1 MRPEDAIRWFDAS
14 PNAYMVLD
22 RQLRYVAANPSYLA
36 VTASRWEDICGR
48 VIFDLFPNEP
58 DDPANEPRRLLEG
71 SLRRVLRTGERDVLA
86 YIPYRVAR
94 EPGAE
99 PELRIWSA
107 THIPLLDADG
117 QVEAVLQ
124 HTEDVT
130 ELHRDS
136 TSASKMLGRAEE
148 VQREYRQLGAFIEAL
163 DQAPGFIAFVR
174 GPEFVFGFCNRAYER
189 LVGGRRVVGRLVREV
204 LPDIADQGFFELLE
218 QVYRTG
224 DPFVGRNMR
233 VTLEQSS
240 GQHHSAWVDFVY
252 QPILGPDGAPSGIL
266 IQGQEVTELVRAR
279 NRDRFRARSSELIAR
294 AGDDAE
300 AALCGVA
307 AAAVETIA
315 DWAIVDL
322 FEDTGSRRI
331 AVAHAD
337 PERSADAQA
346 LRAYPIPQP
355 LPEGHPLSGLD
366 QGPVLVRSMPDELL
380 VRGATGDRHLDVVR
394 RLAPASMVGV
404 PLRHRDRLYGALI
417 LLTADSRRYDD
428 DDLRAMVELG
438 QVISTA
444 LDNARLSLERLAL
457 LRAAEEALEQAESAN
472 RSKDEFLAMLGH
484 EMRNPL
490 APILTAVD
498 LLRGDPDA
506 PVERVLQIIERQARH
521 LTRLVDD
528 MLDVS
533 RIVHG
538 KLELRQAPVAVS
550 VCVTKA
556 VEIATGAITTKEHT
570 LTVAP
575 VPEDAVVFGDEAR
588 IAQVVANLLVNAARY
603 TPPRGHVDLHT
614 ELQGD
619 AVVIRV
625 RDDGIGIEPDMLP
638 RIFELFVQAP
648 QRSDRADGGL
658 GLGLSLVKKLVEMH
672 GGHVSAK
679 SDGPGQGSEIRVV
692 LPRYVADGDRH
703 DSGPHPPTSGGARDI
718 VVVDD
723 NADAAEM
730 LALVLG
736 GAQHRVEV
744 CTDGHE
750 ALDHIL
756 ANPPDLAIVDLGLP
770 GLDGFEL
777 AMRLREQLGPA
788 TPPLIALTG
797 YGGTEERA
805 RTANAGFSAHLTKP
819 ADTARLLALITS
831 LTA

>member
-1 MRPEDAIRWFDAS
+1 MRPEDAIRWFEAS

-22 RQLRYVAANPSYLA
+22 RELRYVAANPSYLA
-36 VTASRWEDICGR
+36 VTGSRWEDICGQ
-48 VIFDLFPNEP
+48 VLFDLFPNDP
-58 DDPANEPRRLLEG
+58 DDPANEPRRLLER

-130 ELHRDS
+130 ELQRDS
-136 TSASKMLGRAEE
+136 TSAAKVLGRAEE

-174 GPEFVFGFCNRAYER
+174 GPDFVFGFCNRAYER
-189 LVGGRRVVGRLVREV
+189 LVGGRRVVGRPVREV
-204 LPDIADQGFFELLE
+204 LPDVEDQGYFELLE
-218 QVYRTG
+218 QVYQTG
-224 DPFVGRNMR
+224 EPFVGRNMR
-233 VTLEQSS
+233 VTLEQPS

-266 IQGQEVTELVRAR
+266 IQGQEVTEIVRAR

-294 AGDDAE
+294 AGDDTE

-307 AAAVETIA
+307 QAAVETVA

-322 FEDTGSRRI
+322 FEDAGSRRI

-337 PERSADAQA
+337 PERSADAEV
-346 LRAYPIPQP
+346 LRAHPLPQP
-355 LPEGHPLSGLD
+355 LPEGHPLAGLD
-366 QGPVLVRSMPDELL
+366 RGPVLA
-380 VRGATGDRHLDVVR
+380 RGSAEDGHLEAMR
-394 RLAPASMVGV
+394 RLAPASIVGV

-417 LLTADSRRYDD
+417 LLTYESRRDDD
-428 DDLRAMVELG
+428 DDLSAMVELG
-438 QVISTA
+438 HVISTA

-484 EMRNPL
+484 ELRNPL

-498 LLRGDPDA
+498 LLRGDPEA
-506 PVERVLQIIERQARH
+506 PVERVLQIVERQARH

-538 KLELRQAPVAVS
+538 KLELRKAPVAVS

-556 VEIATGAITTKEHT
+556 VEIATGAITNKEHT

-614 ELQGD
+614 ELHGD
-619 AVVIRV
+619 GVVIRV
-625 RDDGIGIEPDMLP
+625 RDDGIGIDPDMLP

-672 GGHVSAK
+672 GGDVSAR
-679 SDGPGQGSEIRVV
+679 SDGPGQGSEIRVR
-692 LPRYVADGDRH
+692 LPRYVADTDRH
-703 DSGPHPPTSGGARDI
+703 DSGPHPPASGGARYI

-750 ALDHIL
+750 ALGHIL

-777 AMRLREQLGPA
+777 AMRLRDELGPA
-788 TPPLIALTG
+788 TPPLVALTG